1 MKATKLIAI
10 AIILGIAS
18 LGYAQT
24 ETATDQGPTQ
34 SVLIKLK
41 KAMQSPDL
49 VRAMHAQLSPRLLEA
64 EKPAYTFPVRIR
76 HSTVYVIGSYDEWRA
91 FFRTDVI
98 DDPSGAKGNLI
109 PLNTAMRDANL
120 VKAMRAQLT
129 PKLISQEKQLYIAP
143 VRYKHKIVYVSGT
156 YEQWKKFFGIRPVE
170 LPKD

>member
-24 ETATDQGPTQ
+24 ESTPTQGPNQ
-34 SVLIKLK
+34 SVVIMLK
-41 KAMQSPDL
+41 KAIHSPDL

-64 EKPAYTFPVRIR
+64 EKPAYTFPVRFK
-76 HSTVYVIGSYDEWRA
+76 HSTLYVNGTYNEWKA
-91 FFRTDVI
+91 FFRTDAN

-109 PLNTAMRDANL
+109 PLNKAMRDANL

-143 VRYKHKIVYVSGT
+143 VRFKHKIVYVSGN
-156 YEQWKKFFGIRPVE
+156 YDQWKKFFGIRPVE